1 MTKSIFISCLDS
13 QWNAKTGQTAEI
25 LHQLTPDKVDD
36 EVGPMFRIRFSDGVE
51 TDAFLD
57 ELPDLAVYRLGETI
71 YDITTCI
78 PLFTGKGAPAEN
90 EEVESREL
98 YACIFEWAK
107 EFERK
112 HPNPGF
118 DYMILVE
125 EFACEKL
132 RDFFGLEG
140 CGSV

>member
-1 MTKSIFISCLDS
+1 MNKSTFVSYGDS
-13 QWNAKTGQTAEI
+13 EWSSRTSQTAEI
-25 LHQLTPDKVDD
+25 LHQLTPDKADD
-36 EVGPMFRIRFSDGVE
+36 EVSPMFRIRFPDGVE

-78 PLFTGKGAPAEN
+78 PLFTGKDAPAEN

-107 EFERK
+107 EFEQK
-112 HPNPGF
+112 YPNPGF

-132 RDFFGLEG
+132 REFFGLEG
-140 CGSV
+140 